1 MGIYIFTNF
10 IQKMHTNHICRII
23 ISIFLLYAAK
33 TTAQQ
38 AIWPNNGTLFDRKL
52 HRIEIFLPA
61 DSWTKMN
68 TRVWDNEY
76 FSSLFIYDQKDTL
89 RNIGMRVKGNT
100 SREAKKKGYR
110 LDLAEF
116 QSQTYQGLKNMNL
129 NGNHNDPSMVREY
142 LSSRFLDRAGIIAAR
157 CNPVE
162 LYVNGKFEGL
172 RNHSEYIDKIFLTSR
187 FGESGGNLYKCG
199 WPADLGWL
207 GSSQQPYKDL
217 INPSPLNERAYE
229 LKTNTG
235 KDDYSDLVNLIDI
248 INNSPKDSFE
258 VRLERFFDV
267 NAYLKVLAAEVL
279 MGHWDN
285 YFYNKNNYFLYH
297 RMSDNRFVYIPYD
310 MDNTFGVQWG
320 VPDIQ
325 KRNIHAWGNL
335 SSSKAPLTYKI
346 LNVTRWKMAYEQ
358 EMRNMLQ
365 NAYDTD
371 SMFSII
377 DHHKTVVAN
386 AINQDPFYNGTRT
399 SDYGFTVSDWQLSDS
414 KAWGKHV
421 SFGVKPFIDER
432 TTTALQQMIYP
443 AGQVFKVVKNL
454 NIFPNPASDR
464 VFSTW
469 FNGQTIGIYQTNG
482 LLVKHYISVTGEVP
496 ISELPDGVYI
506 LEVEKTGRALLL
518 IRH

>member
-1 MGIYIFTNF
+1 MSIQVLRSALILWALTFSSGIT
-10 IQKMHTNHICRII
+10 
-23 ISIFLLYAAK
+23 L
-33 TTAQQ
+33 AQQ
-38 AIWPNNGTLFDRKL
+38 AIWPLNGTIFDNKI
-52 HRIEIFLPA
+52 HRIDIFLSN

-68 TRVWDNEY
+68 KDVWDNVY
-76 FSSLFIYDQKDTL
+76 FSSLFVYDQKDTL

-129 NGNHNDPSMVREY
+129 NGNHNDPSMLREY
-142 LSSRFLDRAGIIAAR
+142 LSARFLARAGIIAAR
-157 CNPVE
+157 CNPVL
-162 LYVNGKFEGL
+162 LYVNGTYQGL
-172 RNHSEYIDKIFLTSR
+172 RNHSEYIDKIFLNSR
-187 FGESGGNLYKCG
+187 FGESSGNLYKCG

-235 KDDYSDLVNLIDI
+235 ADDYSDLVNLINV

-258 VRLERFFDV
+258 VRLESFFDV

-297 RMSDNRFVYIPYD
+297 RKADNRFVYIPYD

-335 SSSKAPLTYKI
+335 SSSKSPLTYKI
-346 LNVTRWKMAYEQ
+346 LAVTRWKMAYEQ
-358 EMRNMLQ
+358 EMRNLIDG
-365 NAYDTD
+365 AYKAD
-371 SMFSII
+371 SLFVII
-377 DHHKTVVAN
+377 DKHKTTVAS
-386 AINQDPFYNGTRT
+386 AITSDPFYTAARP
-399 SDYGFTVSDWQLSDS
+399 SDYGFSVSDWQESDS

-421 SFGVKPFIDER
+421 SFGVKPFISER

-443 AGQVFKVVKNL
+443 AGNTKGTKL
-454 NIFPNPASDR
+454 NITMFPNPAQNEVYSPIFTGKEVR
-464 VFSTW
+464 
-469 FNGQTIGIYQTNG
+469 IHKTNG
-482 LLVKHYISVTGEVP
+482 ALVKTIKSSSGTVSVADL
-496 ISELPDGVYI
+496 SDGTYVI
-506 LEVEKTGRALLL
+506 EVEDNGRTLLL